1 MGSIINE
8 TWFSELPRQEF
19 GLVIE
24 VRAKELR
31 YLDADAGG
39 AKYAGSVVQLAAKKG
54 EPQKCEGYAEA
65 MLFRPEEGEQCT
77 TGEH

>member
-1 MGSIINE
+1 MHE
-8 TWFSELPRQEF
+8 TGFGELPCQEF
-19 GLVIE
+19 GLVVE

-54 EPQKCEGYAEA
+54 EPQK
-65 MLFRPEEGEQCT
+65 
-77 TGEH
+77 